1 MLIYLMEET
10 TEICDDIKMY
20 KALRKQAD
28 QLYYKVHKEHI
39 IERVKQYKKAH
50 PEVAR
55 RSNAAYYQRRKAR
68 LLAARETEQ
77 NLNPSTALL

>member
-39 IERVKQYKKAH
+39 IERVNQYM
-50 PEVAR
+50 
-55 RSNAAYYQRRKAR
+55 
-68 LLAARETEQ
+68 
-77 NLNPSTALL
+77 